1 MKRPMPTPGKK
12 SARKAPV
19 SASRPAARAAKAAKP
34 NSRTAKVRAPKQSR
48 SAASAE
54 WMRGMRLNTYTIT
67 LLAMIVLGV
76 LTLAPRVQEWF
87 VLRQQV
93 AQAQAD
99 VEQARKDVTTMQS
112 EVKRW
117 EDPVFIRSQARDRLY
132 YVMPGEVSYLVMDAG
147 SVNTSDKSG
156 TVGAM
161 LAERR
166 NTAVISSSIRT
177 TSENWVEDIMGSVI
191 RAGIEE
197 PVVEKPAPKET
208 KAPTN

>member
-1 MKRPMPTPGKK
+1 MPTAGKK

-19 SASRPAARAAKAAKP
+19 SASRQVREPKAAK
-34 NSRTAKVRAPKQSR
+34 SRAPKASR

-117 EDPVFIRSQARDRLY
+117 EDPVYIRSQARDRLY
-132 YVMPGEVSYLVMDAG
+132 YVMPGEVSYLVMDADG
-147 SVNTSDKSG
+147 VNTSDISG

-161 LAERR
+161 LADQR
-166 NTAVISSSIRT
+166 NYGQISKSIKETRN
-177 TSENWVEDIMGSVI
+177 NWVDSIMETVI
-191 RAGIEE
+191 VAGID
-197 PVVEKPAPKET
+197 VPKAT
-208 KAPTN
+208 TN

>member
-1 MKRPMPTPGKK
+1 MPTPGKK
-12 SARKAPV
+12 SARQAPV
-19 SASRPAARAAKAAKP
+19 SASRANKTTRAPKAAKTA
-34 NSRTAKVRAPKQSR
+34 SRATKAGAPKQSR

-99 VEQARKDVTTMQS
+99 VAKARNDVKDMQS

-117 EDPVFIRSQARDRLY
+117 EDPVYIRSQARDRLY
-132 YVMPGEVSYLVMDAG
+132 YVMPGEVSYLVMDAEG
-147 SVNTSDKSG
+147 VNTADVSG

-161 LAERR
+161 LADQR
-166 NTAVISSSIRT
+166 NYGQISKSIKETRN
-177 TSENWVEDIMGSVI
+177 NWVDSVMETVI
-191 RAGIEE
+191 VAGIDE
-197 PVVEKPAPKET
+197 P
-208 KAPTN
+208 KAATN

>member
-1 MKRPMPTPGKK
+1 MKRPKPTVGKK
-12 SARKAPV
+12 SARQAPV
-19 SASRPAARAAKAAKP
+19 SASRKKPATAARQAA
-34 NSRTAKVRAPKQSR
+34 T
-48 SAASAE
+48 AE

-99 VEQARKDVTTMQS
+99 VAKAKADVKNMET

-117 EDPVFIRSQARDRLY
+117 EDPVYIRSQARDRLY
-132 YVMPGEVSYLVMDAG
+132 YVMPGEVSYLVMDANG
-147 SVNTSDKSG
+147 VNTSDTSG

-161 LAERR
+161 LADQR
-166 NTAVISSSIRT
+166 NYGQISKSIKETRN
-177 TSENWVEDIMGSVI
+177 NWVDSVMQSVI
-191 RAGIEE
+191 VAGIDE
-197 PVVEKPAPKET
+197 P
-208 KAPTN
+208 KAASN